1 MYNWITFTNKIK
13 VLKKYLKL
21 SVILIRNEIIQS
33 VVNPLTPPKKGKK
46 TFLSLWLLAPDPS
59 HKWEIAGP
67 INCTFLWSVY
77 RFPASRLLIC
87 WNTLSWGPKELTL
100 VLCRCPWGKI
110 DRRNISKDS
119 NLDVCSSHF
128 WADINYP
135 KNQTETC
142 AWVKIKPCLCA
153 LVPQGCGKGRQLG
166 SPWAESLL
174 AGGHAGDGVS
184 WWKGPLLG
192 HSGSSTLWSQRHL
205 NPLIIATSSSHELRW
220 IMQLLFYP
228 VYSSV

>member
-1 MYNWITFTNKIK
+1 MYMYNWITFTDKIK

-77 RFPASRLLIC
+77 SFPASRFLIC

-100 VLCRCPWGKI
+100 VLSAGVPEAKLTREIFQKI
-110 DRRNISKDS
+110 QI
-119 NLDVCSSHF
+119 
-128 WADINYP
+128 
-135 KNQTETC
+135 QTC
-142 AWVKIKPCLCA
+142 AQVISGQTSITRKIRPR
-153 LVPQGCGKGRQLG
+153 LVLG
-166 SPWAESLL
+166 
-174 AGGHAGDGVS
+174 
-184 WWKGPLLG
+184 
-192 HSGSSTLWSQRHL
+192 
-205 NPLIIATSSSHELRW
+205 
-220 IMQLLFYP
+220 
-228 VYSSV
+228 